1 MADLNNM
8 AAQQEHGEG
17 HEARRF
23 QRFRVDIRL
32 RIITGPANSNRTVFA
47 RGSNISEGGLRA
59 FVPADLVLGDMVTL
73 ELILPYSDKK
83 ISVRGMLRN
92 RDGFSYGVEYA
103 ASTTQEEREHI
114 ARVCNTLALIQ

>member
-1 MADLNNM
+1 MDESGSTAD
-8 AAQQEHGEG
+8 ESRKGIES
-17 HEARRF
+17 RRY

-32 RIITGPANSNRTVFA
+32 RMATGPVNNNRTVFA

-59 FVPADLVLGDMVTL
+59 FVPADLVLGDMVTI
-73 ELILPYSDKK
+73 ELILPYSEKK

-92 RDGFSYGVEYA
+92 REGFSYGVEYA

>member
-1 MADLNNM
+1 MDEIDST
-8 AAQQEHGEG
+8 AAESRKGIES
-17 HEARRF
+17 RRY

-32 RIITGPANSNRTVFA
+32 RMVTGPVNNNRTVFA

-59 FVPADLVLGDMVTL
+59 FVPADLVLGDMVTI
-73 ELILPYSDKK
+73 ELILPYSEKM

-92 RDGFSYGVEYA
+92 REGFSYGVEYA

>member
-1 MADLNNM
+1 MDVLSNM
-8 AAQQEHGEG
+8 AADHGQGRET
-17 HEARRF
+17 RKF
-23 QRFRVDIRL
+23 QRYRVDIRL
-32 RIITGPANSNRTVFA
+32 RMITGPANNNRTIFA

-59 FVPADLVLGDMVTL
+59 FVPADLALGDMVTI

-92 RDGFSYGVEYA
+92 REGFSYGVEYA
-103 ASTTQEEREHI
+103 ASTTHEEREHI

>member
-1 MADLNNM
+1 MDDSSNM
-8 AAQQEHGEG
+8 AAEPEQGPES
-17 HEARRF
+17 RRF
-23 QRFRVDIRL
+23 QRYRVDLRL
-32 RIITGPANSNRTVFA
+32 RMITGPVNNNRTVFA

-59 FVPADLVLGDMVTL
+59 FVPADLILGDMVTL
-73 ELILPYSDKK
+73 ELILPYSEKK

-92 RDGFSYGVEYA
+92 REGFSYGVEYA

>member
-1 MADLNNM
+1 MNELSTTEAE
-8 AAQQEHGEG
+8 QQKE

-32 RIITGPANSNRTVFA
+32 RMITGPANNNRTVFA

-59 FVPADLVLGDMVTL
+59 FVPADLALGDMVTL

-92 RDGFSYGVEYA
+92 REGFSYGVEYA

>member
-1 MADLNNM
+1 MDESGST
-8 AAQQEHGEG
+8 AAESRNGIES
-17 HEARRF
+17 RRY

-32 RIITGPANSNRTVFA
+32 RMVTGPANNNRTVFA

-59 FVPADLVLGDMVTL
+59 FVPADLVLGDMVTV
-73 ELILPYSDKK
+73 ELILPYSEKK

-92 RDGFSYGVEYA
+92 REGFSYGVEYA

>member
-1 MADLNNM
+1 MDDLSNM
-8 AAQQEHGEG
+8 AAEQDQG
-17 HEARRF
+17 HESRRF

-32 RIITGPANSNRTVFA
+32 RMITGPVNNNRTVFA

-92 RDGFSYGVEYA
+92 REGFSYGVEYA